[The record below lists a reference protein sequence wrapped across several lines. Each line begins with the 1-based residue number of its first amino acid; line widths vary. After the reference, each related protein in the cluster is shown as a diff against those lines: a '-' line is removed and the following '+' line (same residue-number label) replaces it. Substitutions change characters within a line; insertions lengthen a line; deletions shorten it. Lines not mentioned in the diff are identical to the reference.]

1 MKKKKDRILIF
12 ATDFRLICETGYFD
26 IRFGRI
32 PKYSMRSAKSGNWP
46 DYPVGQISSPF
57 ISNRALTMF
66 IIVKILC
73 YINYIMYCLCMKKI
87 SFCRV
92 ILFLAIFKPIPL
104 MLNINF
110 LI

>member
-12 ATDFRLICETGYFD
+12 ATDFRLICETGYLD

-32 PKYSMRSAKSGNWP
+32 PKYSMRSAKSRNWP

-73 YINYIMYCLCMKKI
+73 YINYIMYCLVFMYEKD
-87 SFCRV
+87 F
-92 ILFLAIFKPIPL
+92 FLQGYFVFGYFQADSPNVKH
-104 MLNINF
+104 
-110 LI
+110 